1 MKLTTE
7 QLKTLTN
14 IVEYRIDYWNNQ
26 GAEEEGQIKE
36 LNTLLEI
43 HTLLFTQKDTQ
54 EATETERPRL
64 ATYQVLTGTSYD
76 VEATSEEEA
85 LNRFHDWYK
94 GYNFPIEE
102 ELEFTD
108 TVIEEGEALTVV
120 IGHD

>member
-7 QLKTLTN
+7 QLQTLID
-14 IVEYRIDYWNNQ
+14 IVDYRIDYWVNNEP
-26 GAEEEGQIKE
+26 EEEGEQAE
-36 LNTLLEI
+36 LSQLEELLPI
-43 HTLLFTQKDTQ
+43 LRSQKDTQ

-64 ATYQVLTGTSYD
+64 ATYQVLTGTSYE

-94 GYNFPIEE
+94 GYNFPIED
-102 ELEFTD
+102 ELQFTD
-108 TVIEEGEALTVV
+108 TVIEEGEALTIV

>member
-7 QLKTLTN
+7 QLQTLIN
-14 IVEYRIDYWNNQ
+14 IVDYRIDYWVTNHPEDETEFQNMVT
-26 GAEEEGQIKE
+26 I
-36 LNTLLEI
+36 LEA
-43 HTLLFTQKDTQ
+43 LRSERDTQ

-64 ATYQVLTGTSYD
+64 ATYQILTGTTYD

-94 GYNFPIEE
+94 GYNFPIQD